1 MLFWEVVLR
10 FHLISKG
17 VPDTNRLNAWWTNTL
32 QCFGKWSFSFP
43 LHTSKRV
50 LTASLG
56 SLFWGAAL
64 TLTTHPKNPISLDQE
79 SAKFSWKG
87 PDSNYF
93 ELSGHTVT
101 DLTTQLFCS
110 VVAPWKKWVFQ
121 WNSSYQLLLKLKSQ
135 VLLLYWPSSSEHK
148 PMCQCHS
155 FSSSPIIHLSSV
167 PPSIREPRQL
177 LQGLASRDSC
187 LKCQSQDPYQGQR
200 LSFHTIC
207 TLWMPRGCG
216 RVALREGIF
225 FPTNHTHLCMITIR
239 ASLAGFS

>member
-148 PMCQCHS
+148 PLCQCHS
-155 FSSSPIIHLSSV
+155 FSSSPIIHLSNH
-167 PPSIREPRQL
+167 PSIN
-177 LQGLASRDSC
+177 
-187 LKCQSQDPYQGQR
+187 
-200 LSFHTIC
+200 LSFHSSVH
-207 TLWMPRGCG
+207 P
-216 RVALREGIF
+216 F
-225 FPTNHTHLCMITIR
+225 THLLIHSPICPWCIHPSVYMGESHLAHI
-239 ASLAGFS
+239 SLIYNY

>member
-1 MLFWEVVLR
+1 MLDELILYNVLESGLLVSSCTPSR
-10 FHLISKG
+10 QSAH
-17 VPDTNRLNAWWTNTL
+17 
-32 QCFGKWSFSFP
+32 CFPGKP
-43 LHTSKRV
+43 IL
-50 LTASLG
+50 
-56 SLFWGAAL
+56 GAAL

-110 VVAPWKKWVFQ
+110 IVAPWKKWVFQ

-155 FSSSPIIHLSSV
+155 FSSSPIIHLSNH
-167 PPSIREPRQL
+167 PSTN
-177 LQGLASRDSC
+177 
-187 LKCQSQDPYQGQR
+187 
-200 LSFHTIC
+200 LSFHSSIHPSIHPPIDPLTH
-207 TLWMPRGCG
+207 LPMM
-216 RVALREGIF
+216 
-225 FPTNHTHLCMITIR
+225 HTHICLYGWESFGSYFIN
-239 ASLAGFS
+239 L